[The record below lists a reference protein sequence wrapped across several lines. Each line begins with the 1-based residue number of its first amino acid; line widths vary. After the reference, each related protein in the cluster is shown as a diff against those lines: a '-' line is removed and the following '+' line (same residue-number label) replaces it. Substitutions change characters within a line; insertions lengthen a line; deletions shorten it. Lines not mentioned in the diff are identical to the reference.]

1 MIDLF
6 FLILGLVVLIS
17 GGEFLVRGA
26 SNIALRLK
34 ISPLVVGLTIVAF
47 GTSAPELLIS
57 VKSVLSGIDDLAMG
71 NVVGS
76 NICNLGLV
84 LGFTAVVSDIY
95 IERNTLRFDWPMT
108 FFASIL
114 MLFVSSELLW
124 NNRIIE
130 FWEGLLFF
138 SMLIAFTSFSMIKS
152 RKDTKAKEALMEEH
166 ELTEPEQSTRALLID
181 ILMIAIGCAGLF
193 YGAEWF
199 VEGAEKIALRLG
211 VSERV
216 IGITLVALGTSLP
229 ELVTSAIAA
238 YKKQTDL
245 ALGNLLGSNIFNILS
260 ILGITSM
267 IQNITIDPVILEYDM
282 IWMMGITVLVLILA
296 LIRKKLGRV
305 EGVVLLL
312 FYVVYT
318 YSVIN

>member
-6 FLILGLVVLIS
+6 FLVLGLVVLIS

-84 LGFTAVVSDIY
+84 LGFTAIVSDVY

-108 FFASIL
+108 FVASVL

-124 NNRIIE
+124 NNRVIQ
-130 FWEGLLFF
+130 FWEGIIFF
-138 SMLIAFTSFSMIKS
+138 SILIAFTSFSMIKS

-166 ELTEPEQSTRALLID
+166 ELVEPEKSTRALLID
-181 ILMIAIGCAGLF
+181 LLMITIGCAGLF

-267 IQNITIDPVILEYDM
+267 IQNVTIDPVILEYDM
-282 IWMMGITVLVLILA
+282 VWMMAITVLVLILA
-296 LIRKKLGRV
+296 LIRRKLGKI
-305 EGVVLLL
+305 EGAILLL

-318 YSVIN
+318 YSVII

>member
-108 FFASIL
+108 FFASIV
-114 MLFVSSELLW
+114 MLFVSSELFW

-138 SMLIAFTSFSMIKS
+138 SMLVAFTSFSMIKS

-181 ILMIAIGCAGLF
+181 LLMIIIGCAGLF

-245 ALGNLLGSNIFNILS
+245 ALGNLLGSNIFNIFS

-267 IQNITIDPVILEYDM
+267 IQSIKIDPVILEYDM
-282 IWMMGITVLVLILA
+282 LWMMGITVLVLILA
-296 LIRKKLGRV
+296 LIRKKLGRI
-305 EGVVLLL
+305 EGVVLLA

>member
-1 MIDLF
+1 MKDLF
-6 FLILGLVVLIS
+6 FLVLGLVVLIS

-57 VKSVLSGIDDLAMG
+57 VKSVLAGIDDLAMG

-95 IERNTLRFDWPMT
+95 IEKNTLRFDWPMT
-108 FFASIL
+108 FLSSVIL
-114 MLFVSSELLW
+114 FFISSDFLFNDRV
-124 NNRIIE
+124 IG
-130 FWEGLLFF
+130 FWEGLLLF
-138 SMLIAFTSFSMIKS
+138 SMLVAFTSFSIIKS

-166 ELTEPEQSTRALLID
+166 ELVEPEQSLRSMLID
-181 ILMIAIGCAGLF
+181 SLMVAIGCFGLF

-199 VEGAEKIALRLG
+199 VGGAEKIAMRLG

-245 ALGNLLGSNIFNILS
+245 AMGNLLGSNIFNILS
-260 ILGITSM
+260 IIGLTGMIKSITV
-267 IQNITIDPVILEYDM
+267 DPVIVGYDM
-282 IWMMGITVLVLILA
+282 IWMMALTLLVLPLA
-296 LIRKKLGRV
+296 VWRKKLGRI
-305 EGVVLLL
+305 EGIILLL
-312 FYVVYT
+312 VYVVYT

>member
-6 FLILGLVVLIS
+6 FLVLGLVVLIA

-26 SNIALRLK
+26 SSIALRMK

-57 VKSVLSGIDDLAMG
+57 VKSALSGIDDLAMG

-84 LGFTAVVSDIY
+84 LGFTALVSDIR

-108 FFASIL
+108 FFASLLLIFVASNW
-114 MLFVSSELLW
+114 LF
-124 NNRIIE
+124 NNGQID
-130 FWEGLLFF
+130 FWEGFLFF
-138 SMLIAFTSFSMIKS
+138 CILIAFTSFSLIQS
-152 RKDTKAKEALMEEH
+152 RKDTKAKEALLEEH
-166 ELTEPEQSTRALLID
+166 EFTEPEKSLRSLLID
-181 ILMIAIGCAGLF
+181 ILMIAIGCVGLF

-199 VEGAEKIALRLG
+199 VSGAEKIAMRLG

-260 ILGITSM
+260 ILGITGM
-267 IQNITIDPVILEYDM
+267 ITTVTVDPVILEYDM
-282 IWMMGITVLVLILA
+282 MWMLGITLLVLPMALWRRRLGKLEGAILM
-296 LIRKKLGRV
+296 LS
-305 EGVVLLL
+305 
-312 FYVVYT
+312 YVVYT
-318 YSVIN
+318 FTVIS

>member
-95 IERNTLRFDWPMT
+95 IERNTLRYDWPMT

-114 MLFVSSELLW
+114 MLFVSSELFW
-124 NNRIIE
+124 NNRTIE

-282 IWMMGITVLVLILA
+282 MWMMGITVLVLILA